1 MWVIEDLTTAND
13 FACDHFLRY
22 ETIMQIAGR
31 EIFLVRLAP
40 TEPTVKIALKNSNR
54 VIQMLLATSNHYR
67 WKANK

>member
-1 MWVIEDLTTAND
+1 MLVIDDLTTAND

-40 TEPTVKIALKNSNR
+40 TGPTVEIA
-54 VIQMLLATSNHYR
+54 
-67 WKANK
+67 